1 MYNYSDTFVY
11 NYSDAGSFVDSA
23 EVWVC
28 YSEYTT
34 VCYSMLVYVIVYI
47 LFSHVSS
54 THLRNFPSELLL
66 LPAYGTC
73 RSLLYTRHLEPNIYF

>member
-1 MYNYSDTFVY
+1 MYNYSDSV
-11 NYSDAGSFVDSA
+11 SFVDSA

-54 THLRNFPSELLL
+54 THLRNFPSELSLLLL
-66 LPAYGTC
+66 LPV
-73 RSLLYTRHLEPNIYF
+73 L